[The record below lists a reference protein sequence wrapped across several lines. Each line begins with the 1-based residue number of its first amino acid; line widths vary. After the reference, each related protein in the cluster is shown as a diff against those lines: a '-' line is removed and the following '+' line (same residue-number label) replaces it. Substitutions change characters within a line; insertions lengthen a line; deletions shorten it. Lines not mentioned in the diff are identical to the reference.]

1 MNNQAS
7 LVIGA
12 SGLVGQSLLELL
24 RKLQPTDAVGTYARH
39 PRPGLVSLD
48 LASAVEVRDRLTTLR
63 PNAIF
68 LPGALTHV
76 DHCEEHPDEAF
87 RINAEGVRH
96 VAREA
101 SRLGAKL
108 IFYSTDYVFDGKSG
122 PYDEEASVNPI
133 SIYGHSK
140 LEGEK
145 IVRDTVDDH
154 LIIRTTGVYGWEP
167 ESNNFAMQIYRR
179 VQQASRVTVP
189 SDQISNPTL
198 AEYLAEATMELL
210 GQGFR
215 GTVNVAGKDL
225 VPRSEFAK
233 RLVRTFGGNPDRV
246 VAAETR
252 SLKQKTARPLRGGLR
267 TDKLARLLGR
277 EAMTLE
283 EALKRLREK
292 QRNAHGENPSTAAIS
307 SD

>member
-1 MNNQAS
+1 VNNQPS

-24 RKLQPTDAVGTYARH
+24 RKFQQADAVGTYARH
-39 PRPGLVSLD
+39 PRPGLLLLD
-48 LASAVEVRDRLTTLR
+48 IASAVEVRDRLITLR
-63 PNAIF
+63 PSTIF

-87 RINAEGVRH
+87 RVNAEGVRH

-133 SIYGHSK
+133 NIYGHSK

-145 IVRDTVDDH
+145 VVRDTLDDH
-154 LIIRTTGVYGWEP
+154 LIIRTTGVYDWEP

-179 VQQASRVTVP
+179 VQQASRVTAA
-189 SDQISNPTL
+189 SDQVSNPTL

-210 GQGFR
+210 RQGAR
-215 GTVNVAGKDL
+215 GTVHVAGKDL
-225 VPRSEFAK
+225 VPRSEFAET
-233 RLVRTFGGNPDRV
+233 LVRTFGGNPDRV
-246 VAAETR
+246 VAVTTP
-252 SLKQKTARPLRGGLR
+252 SLKQKAARPLQGGLK
-267 TDKLARLLGR
+267 TEKVARLLGR
-277 EAMTLE
+277 EAMGLE
-283 EALKRLREK
+283 DGMKRLQHKWR
-292 QRNAHGENPSTAAIS
+292 AHIGQDRGSTP
-307 SD
+307 